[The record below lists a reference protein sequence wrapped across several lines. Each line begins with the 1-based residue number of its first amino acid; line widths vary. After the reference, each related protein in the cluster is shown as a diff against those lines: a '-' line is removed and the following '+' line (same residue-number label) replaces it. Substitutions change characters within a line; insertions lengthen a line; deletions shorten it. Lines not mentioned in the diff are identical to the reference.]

1 MAGVASAAI
10 IEGQLIIGLDDGTII
25 RAGYVQGPQGLK
37 GDPGPMGATGARG
50 TDGNT
55 IHTVAGTPRN
65 DMGVDGDYAIDNANW
80 RIYGPKSGGVWGK
93 AKEML
98 PGPENVLENGRFTAA
113 TGGGGAGG
121 GGGGGA
127 EVILGD
133 DPPLYGND
141 GKPLG
146 TGALWFDTDQKAL
159 YISQAAAGGGI
170 VWVITVPA
178 DRSILLDRVPAGFS
192 ANPLPASDKALDGA
206 TWFNDTTGLW
216 YIYNGKKKQWIDLP
230 PGQNDLSMQ
239 SILVE
244 ADPAIDENFQFDQ
257 ADRDLY
263 DTEALLYGNG
273 ADHDVFTR
281 IVVPKKDNVGYDW
294 STLLRG
300 ITVGDQLTLLQVQG
314 NDPNDPDDDDTYRA
328 DFQLVSEPTENSES
342 FSFEVSWVQDSP
354 DHLPFFGEDVVFRFK
369 AVVNIEGGSSN
380 VFYQDDAPEKV
391 KDNLTQGNLWVE
403 SDTLLMY
410 VWTDSE
416 WVEVGSACGGSGG
429 AGGGGGGIIYTR
441 DVKTLS
447 SR

>member
-80 RIYGPKSGGVWGK
+80 RIYGPKAGGVWGK

-113 TGGGGAGG
+113 TGGGGSGG

-133 DPPLYGND
+133 DPRLTAATASPSVLVRSGLTLTK
-141 GKPLG
+141 KPF
-146 TGALWFDTDQKAL
+146 TSPKP
-159 YISQAAAGGGI
+159 AAGGGI

-192 ANPLPASDKALDGA
+192 VILFRLAIRHKTAPPGLTTPLACGTS
-206 TWFNDTTGLW
+206 TTA
-216 YIYNGKKKQWIDLP
+216 KRRQWIDLP
-230 PGQNDLSMQ
+230 PGKTTCQCSRFWLKQRFLQ
-239 SILVE
+239 STK
-244 ADPAIDENFQFDQ
+244 NFQFIHDQ

-263 DTEALLYGNG
+263 GTEALSP
-273 ADHDVFTR
+273 T
-281 IVVPKKDNVGYDW
+281 
-294 STLLRG
+294 STDR
-300 ITVGDQLTLLQVQG
+300 TT
-314 NDPNDPDDDDTYRA
+314 
-328 DFQLVSEPTENSES
+328 
-342 FSFEVSWVQDSP
+342 SP
-354 DHLPFFGEDVVFRFK
+354 ANCCPQERQRWIRLEHP
-369 AVVNIEGGSSN
+369 A
-380 VFYQDDAPEKV
+380 
-391 KDNLTQGNLWVE
+391 
-403 SDTLLMY
+403 
-410 VWTDSE
+410 
-416 WVEVGSACGGSGG
+416 
-429 AGGGGGGIIYTR
+429 
-441 DVKTLS
+441 
-447 SR
+447 SRHHCR